1 MNRQDDIYG
10 ERSAPGAGS
19 TRTSPSSP
27 QGGQGG
33 TDPAVEGV
41 TSEAR
46 QAVGQVAG
54 QAQQQASSMAS
65 NQMNAVAERLA
76 GLSDMFRTVS
86 QQSRENDQTMVAEV
100 ADRAGQQVERVSN
113 YLRER
118 DLDDLIEETQE
129 YARRQPA
136 IFLGSTFVLG
146 LLAARFFKSSS
157 QRSRAKRGYQ
167 RTGRELAPSGAYGAY
182 QGRTGGLGAGGT
194 RTGPP
199 MPTAAAPTAGTP
211 PRTMREETPEIP
223 RSTMGTTIGTSV
235 ETARTT
241 EEPRTTAR
249 ETPGSEPRA

>member
-10 ERSAPGAGS
+10 ERAAPGAGS
-19 TRTSPSSP
+19 TRTGPSRP

-33 TDPAVEGV
+33 TDPAVAGV

-65 NQMNAVAERLA
+65 NQMNAVADRLA

-182 QGRTGGLGAGGT
+182 PGQTGGLGARGT

-199 MPTAAAPTAGTP
+199 MATAAPTAGTP
-211 PRTMREETPEIP
+211 PRTMREETPETP
-223 RSTMGTTIGTSV
+223 RSTMGTTIGTTV
-235 ETARTT
+235 ETPRTT